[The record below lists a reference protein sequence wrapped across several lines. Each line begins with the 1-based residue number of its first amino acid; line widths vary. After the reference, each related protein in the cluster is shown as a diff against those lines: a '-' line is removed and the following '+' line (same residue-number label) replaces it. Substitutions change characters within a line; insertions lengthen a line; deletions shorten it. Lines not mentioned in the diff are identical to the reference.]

1 MISLVKFRC
10 SDLGLYFLFMKQNI
24 FQQVRIPFILEQL
37 VHCLLPTGQAG
48 IWDARDT
55 QELYIDQLTVAESTD
70 CL

>member
-37 VHCLLPTGQAG
+37 VHCLLPTGQAR
-48 IWDARDT
+48 IWDAKDT

>member
-1 MISLVKFRC
+1 
-10 SDLGLYFLFMKQNI
+10 MKQNI

-48 IWDARDT
+48 IWDAKDT